1 MFRRTPAR
9 LFLGDPTAR
18 FANFSVSF
26 ASPQP
31 FPSWSNRLPAT
42 DWKKNQILTRK
53 LLSSNTLN
61 AFSATLVPLP
71 VGRPRC
77 QIKFSL
83 RLFRLFS
90 TPAPA
95 DQPSRS
101 EPPRSVYYKLQSPCH
116 LFKFA
121 LRQSSFRVDRPVC
134 TSKRAMRASCYLLLA
149 VCHVPANAI

>member
-9 LFLGDPTAR
+9 LFLGDSTAR

-77 QIKFSL
+77 QIKSSL
-83 RLFRLFS
+83 RLFS

-95 DQPSRS
+95 DQSSRS
-101 EPPRSVYYKLQSPCH
+101 EPPRSDDDKLQSPCH
-116 LFKFA
+116 LFKVA
-121 LRQSSFRVDRPVC
+121 LRQSSFRADRPVC
-134 TSKRAMRASCYLLLA
+134 TSKRAMRASC
-149 VCHVPANAI
+149 